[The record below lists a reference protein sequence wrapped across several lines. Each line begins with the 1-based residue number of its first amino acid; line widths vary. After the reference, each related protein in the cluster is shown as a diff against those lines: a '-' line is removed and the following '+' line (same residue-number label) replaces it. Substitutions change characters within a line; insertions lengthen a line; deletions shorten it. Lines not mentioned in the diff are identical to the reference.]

1 MNFTKKFIIVFLVT
15 AASLPLKAQDTVNIT
30 DARGLKQGFW
40 RKVNAEKQV
49 VYEGR
54 FVNDKP
60 VGEFRYFYPDGKLK
74 TLMNY
79 RDGSDEVTAVSYH
92 ANGKKMAEGIYK
104 LKQKNGE
111 WRYYNDLEILMSEEF
126 YDNGVPVGTWQNYYD
141 DGKLLEVFSWKNG
154 LKEGAWTQ
162 YFTDGSI
169 RMTAAYVAG
178 KLEGEVKHYYP
189 NGDLM
194 MIGEYL
200 HDAKDGI
207 WTSFKEG
214 GAAEV
219 TTVYSKGKMLQ
230 QTFHD
235 KAREE
240 QLRQDD
246 MPKDAQPGEKME

>member
-1 MNFTKKFIIVFLVT
+1 MELFNRLAIVFLLLT
-15 AASLPLKAQDTVNIT
+15 ATVALQAQDTVNVT
-30 DARGLKQGFW
+30 DSKGLKQGFW

-74 TLMNY
+74 TLMTY
-79 RDGSDEVTAVSYH
+79 SSGSDETPSVSYH
-92 ANGKKMAEGIYK
+92 VNGKKMAEGVYRQ
-104 LKQKNGE
+104 KQKNGE
-111 WRYYNDLEILMSEEF
+111 WRYYNDLEVLMSEEY
-126 YDNGVPVGTWQNYYD
+126 YDNGKSVGTWKNYYD

-154 LKEGAWTQ
+154 LKDGPWTQ
-162 YFTDGSI
+162 YFTDGKI
-169 RMTAAYVAG
+169 RMTADYVAG
-178 KLEGEVKHYYP
+178 KLEGEVKYYYP
-189 NGDLM
+189 GGGLM
-194 MIGEYL
+194 VVGEYL

-207 WTSFKEG
+207 WTSYKEDG
-214 GAAEV
+214 TAEV
-219 TTVYSKGKMLQ
+219 TTVYSGGKMLQ

-246 MPKDAQPGEKME
+246 MPKDAQPVDK